1 MLRSRAARTKLRWT
15 WRRGT
20 GMNGLPEYF
29 GATLKRDENGDRNS
43 HTGIEIDIPC
53 TNGCKSIVRKGVNY
67 ELCIIPSCVLFSNP
81 LRYAKNIFLCTTPTY
96 FPPSTIQRYRN
107 PNFENNSNTSSIGAF
122 RLNAIGPCCQKSRLR
137 EALDRYKVVNPFA
150 GEADSSRQRNIH
162 RRYSRA
168 GDLAYT
174 TRSHLRFD
182 LLLAEMPRGKPN
194 AYSSSLAEMYPT
206 KTPLLIIGNP
216 PSRPPIPFN
225 HSTFSLNP
233 PAAISFPPVMS
244 MTLRSSS
251 D

>member
-107 PNFENNSNTSSIGAF
+107 PNFENNSNTNSIGAF
-122 RLNAIGPCCQKSRLR
+122 RLNAIGPYSQKSPP
-137 EALDRYKVVNPFA
+137 E
-150 GEADSSRQRNIH
+150 
-162 RRYSRA
+162 RRYLIDIWTQICLR
-168 GDLAYT
+168 
-174 TRSHLRFD
+174 TRLTR
-182 LLLAEMPRGKPN
+182 LVNG
-194 AYSSSLAEMYPT
+194 
-206 KTPLLIIGNP
+206 
-216 PSRPPIPFN
+216 
-225 HSTFSLNP
+225 TFAS
-233 PAAISFPPVMS
+233 I
-244 MTLRSSS
+244 TLM
-251 D
+251 